1 MPTGQKGRNM
11 PQEYKDYVFANGGI
25 EGQVTPT
32 FIAQPGALT
41 TAGLAVVTA
50 QITTQTNTNTT
61 GSYGL
66 SSVVNA
72 SQILAVVGPIYNS
85 PGGILNKQN
94 GTVNTGGGP

>member
-1 MPTGQKGRNM
+1 M

-32 FIAQPGALT
+32 AVSQPGALT

-50 QITTQTNTNTT
+50 QISTQTNTCAT

-66 SSVVNA
+66 NSIVNQQ
-72 SQILAVVGPIYNS
+72 QILAVVGPIYNS

-94 GTVNTGGGP
+94 GSLNTGGGP

>member
-1 MPTGQKGRNM
+1 MG
-11 PQEYKDYVFANGGI
+11 QEYKDYVSANGGI

-50 QITTQTNTNTT
+50 QISTQTNTNTT

-72 SQILAVVGPIYNS
+72 SQILAVAGPTYNS
-85 PGGILNKQN
+85 PGGILNKVTP
-94 GTVNTGGGP
+94 GAVGGGP

>member
-1 MPTGQKGRNM
+1 M

-41 TAGLAVVTA
+41 TVGLAVVTA

-66 SSVVNA
+66 NSVVN
-72 SQILAVVGPIYNS
+72 SQQILAVTGPIYSS
-85 PGGILNKQN
+85 PGGILNKASLL
-94 GTVNTGGGP
+94 TTGGGP